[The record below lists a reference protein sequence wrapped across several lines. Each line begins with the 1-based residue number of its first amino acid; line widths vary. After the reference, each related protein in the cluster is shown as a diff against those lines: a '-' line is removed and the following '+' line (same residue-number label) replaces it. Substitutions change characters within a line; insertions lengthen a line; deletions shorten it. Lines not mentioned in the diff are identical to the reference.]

1 MQEHRNSSLILEVNL
16 QLLRADGQLT
26 QGMNLKPSRLTR
38 LLQTLKHYQ
47 VHKKKKIP
55 TCSQSEVSSD
65 LDPTYSGLSP
75 DKAVNIKLSQWIY
88 HRVHAPSFLNKKLS
102 EQSKIT
108 KNNKNPNEITVS
120 ASLIKLGIKLIL
132 PCPTATQLYQR
143 CGSSFNKNGNQS

>member
-1 MQEHRNSSLILEVNL
+1 MVSSHREWTLNHLDL
-16 QLLRADGQLT
+16 QDYC
-26 QGMNLKPSRLTR
+26 
-38 LLQTLKHYQ
+38 KHWNTTKFT
-47 VHKKKKIP
+47 KKKKIP

-143 CGSSFNKNGNQS
+143 CGSSFNKNGNQSWSYMIKFFITL